1 MDPGTGT
8 AAGTGATAPA
18 GPGGAA
24 PAKSSVL
31 RSGALMAAGSIVSRA
46 TGFIR
51 SAVVVAALGTGLR
64 RGGGGGRGARR
75 RRHQKN
81 KKVIENK
88 NPTHT

>member
-51 SAVVVAALGTGLR
+51 SAVVVAALGTGLLGDGDPR
-64 RGGGGGRGARR
+64 PHTGP
-75 RRHQKN
+75 QKQ
-81 KKVIENK
+81 KKQRK
-88 NPTHT
+88 R